1 MINMAVN
8 KVIYG
13 NQTLIDLST
22 DTLVT
27 ADQLL
32 LGIIAHKKDGRRITG
47 QLNAINLNVAA
58 SSNIPVGTATENK
71 IVVVTN
77 TALTGWVL
85 SADEPECSSGFVWV
99 QTGENAKAA
108 FYADTGRCLKVSP
121 KRVWQFENG
130 TWLMKDAYIYQNG
143 AWVQFSNKML
153 DYPFNYPFDFTGL

>member
-13 NQTLIDLST
+13 NQTLIDLSA

-47 QLNAINLNVAA
+47 SANAVNLNVVQTTAIPTGAA
-58 SSNIPVGTATENK
+58 AENTIAVISDTAM
-71 IVVVTN
+71 
-77 TALTGWVL
+77 TGYVL
-85 SADEPECSSGFVWV
+85 SADEPGQSSGYVWV
-99 QTGENAKAA
+99 QTGKGAKVS
-108 FYADTGRCLKVSP
+108 FYADTGGCLNVCP
-121 KRVWQFENG
+121 KYVWQFENG

>member
-1 MINMAVN
+1 MNMAVN

-13 NQTLIDLST
+13 NQTLIDLSA

-47 QLNAINLNVAA
+47 SANAVNLNVVQTTK
-58 SSNIPVGTATENK
+58 IPTGTAEENT
-71 IVVVTN
+71 IAVVSD
-77 TALTGWVL
+77 AAMTGYVL
-85 SADEPECSSGFVWV
+85 SADAPEQATGFVWV
-99 QTGENAKAA
+99 QTGENAKSS
-108 FYADTGRCLKVSP
+108 FYADTGGLLKVSP
-121 KRVWQFENG
+121 QYVWQFENG
-130 TWLMKDAYIYQNG
+130 TWLMKDAFIYQNG